1 MPEHEFDLGLKLEAV
16 DQTNPKVITVATVT
30 QVVGRT
36 VWVQLDGYQDDS
48 VEHIYD
54 VESHNLFPCGW
65 CSMNGHPLLTPK
77 HKTGM
82 YLTFHCYVSLSNYKI
97 INSIS
102 NSMNTTIRKYSSLG
116 FIGQFRI

>member
-82 YLTFHCYVSLSNYKI
+82 YLTFSMPCFSFKIKNKIYKI
-97 INSIS
+97 INSV
-102 NSMNTTIRKYSSLG
+102 
-116 FIGQFRI
+116 QQQPEPHH